1 MEWSTALRA
10 TLEALGLALLVRLA
24 HSRQLPAA
32 VRVTIAKVANSLP
45 RLVLLLVSHVPC
57 SLSVLWDRSWK
68 GAGSIQ
74 EEAARLARGVGRALS
89 NLKTVIQLRAFVIP
103 ADANLVPQVQPVRLV
118 FF

>member
-1 MEWSTALRA
+1 M
-10 TLEALGLALLVRLA
+10 
-24 HSRQLPAA
+24 
-32 VRVTIAKVANSLP
+32 RVTIAKVANSLP

-89 NLKTVIQLRAFVIP
+89 NLKTVIQLRAFVIR
-103 ADANLVPQVQPVRLV
+103 ADVNRAGQVQLV
-118 FF
+118 TVANF